1 MTRTIT
7 ATEVKAT
14 ILALLDE
21 VAAGDEVQ
29 ITKHGRVV
37 ARLVPAAGPPAVGG
51 VLAGIARS
59 TATDEDLFSTG
70 EVWESA

>member
-1 MTRTIT
+1 MT

-29 ITKHGRVV
+29 ITKHGRIV
-37 ARLVPAAGPPAVGG
+37 ARLVPASGPPAVRGT
-51 VLAGIARS
+51 LAGTARS
-59 TATDEDLFSTG
+59 TATDENLFSTG
-70 EVWESA
+70 EAWESA